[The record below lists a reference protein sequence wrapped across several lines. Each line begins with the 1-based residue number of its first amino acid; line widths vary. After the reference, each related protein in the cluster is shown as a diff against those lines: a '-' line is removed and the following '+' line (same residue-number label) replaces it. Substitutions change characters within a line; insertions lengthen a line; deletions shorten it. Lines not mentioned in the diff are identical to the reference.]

1 MNMCALSGEFWIKV
15 VEKLPN
21 SQKSILLSN
30 VHLVFHLSISN
41 INVVTGSGGISLVL
55 REIRFV

>member
-1 MNMCALSGEFWIKV
+1 MCALSGEFWIKV